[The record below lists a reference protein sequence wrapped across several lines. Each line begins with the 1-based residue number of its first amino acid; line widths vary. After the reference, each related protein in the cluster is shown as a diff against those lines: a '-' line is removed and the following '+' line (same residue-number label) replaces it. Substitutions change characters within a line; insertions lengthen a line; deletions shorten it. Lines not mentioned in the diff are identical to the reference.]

1 MTDAQLL
8 FNWTIG
14 LGIATVVVVIAAALL
29 LAVLAVAKRIEQGA
43 GVALELVKQIRE
55 NTQVIWALQETNQV
69 ASQLQA
75 GAEAIL
81 NNAGQIAQALHEA
94 DVRRGRS

>member
-14 LGIATVVVVIAAALL
+14 LSIATVVVVIAAALL

>member
-14 LGIATVVVVIAAALL
+14 LSIATVVVVIAAALL

-69 ASQLQA
+69 ASHLQA